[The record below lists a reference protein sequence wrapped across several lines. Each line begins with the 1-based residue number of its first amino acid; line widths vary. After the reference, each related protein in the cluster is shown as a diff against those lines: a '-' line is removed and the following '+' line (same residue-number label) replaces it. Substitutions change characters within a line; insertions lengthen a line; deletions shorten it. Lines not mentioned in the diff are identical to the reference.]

1 VVYGLFLDHLE
12 NNMDR
17 YKRSTVDHLK
27 KKKYK
32 HTKSKQNMKKIL
44 TLGEELQER
53 KYLYYI
59 AFGY

>member
-1 VVYGLFLDHLE
+1 MFLGHLE
-12 NNMDR
+12 NNMDS
-17 YKRSTVDHLK
+17 YKRSIVDHF

-44 TLGEELQER
+44 TLGEKLQER
-53 KYLYYI
+53 KYLYYT

>member
-1 VVYGLFLDHLE
+1 
-12 NNMDR
+12 MDS
-17 YKRSTVDHLK
+17 YKRSTVDHFK